1 MSTLS
6 KSETAKR
13 IADAQATIKEQQKA
27 IAGYKKHPLYKKG
40 WKFEYAISN
49 CELLIRRAKAEIA
62 VLKKAQKEAAKKP
75 VNKTLFVEKRGMDLD
90 HKEYP
95 DSDFPSHR
103 LCFEIIDKNGFAVFV
118 EASPWHKPKY
128 TGKRGKLSYEKN
140 SVVHFHPCYEN
151 GRGCFG
157 CWDDNITTK
166 ATKAELLKWVNKI
179 ARDNYTRISFKD

>member
-13 IADAQATIKEQQKA
+13 IADAQASIKEQQKA
-27 IAGYKKHPLYKKG
+27 IAGYKRHPLYKKG

-49 CELLIRRAKAEIA
+49 CELLIKRAKDEIA

-75 VNKTLFVEKRGMDLD
+75 VNKTLMVEKRGMDLD
-90 HKEYP
+90 HSEYP

-103 LCFEIIDKNGFAVFV
+103 LCFEIIDKNGFKVYV
-118 EASPWHKPKY
+118 EASPWHKAIYNSK
-128 TGKRGKLSYEKN
+128 GKRIRYDKN
-140 SVVHFHPCYEN
+140 SVIGFHPCYEN

-157 CWDDNITTK
+157 CWEGNITTR
-166 ATKAELLKWVNKI
+166 ATKAELLKWVNNI
-179 ARDNYTRISFKD
+179 ARDNYTRITFKK